1 MSYTTRKCD
10 CCGKEYKADTRNLN
24 RGWGLCCSKSC
35 AAKKREMAKPG
46 YDPETVRKNNIRR
59 ANWNNPDFIPD
70 NIKNRINLKRWSEL
84 APNVG
89 GSGLISGMTSEGYRI
104 MDGVAY
110 DEFDEPVYDVGI
122 GEYDEGDSEYWNS
135 KD

>member
-59 ANWNNPDFIPD
+59 ANWNNPDFILD
-70 NIKNRINLKRWSEL
+70 NIKNRINLKRWGEL